1 MPADLH
7 RFSQLQS
14 RYLEFVIVSIPYCG
28 GHAMRKGQLGPNLPS
43 SLKVSLRCRMA
54 RTPYKPFHPYK
65 KVAEDALSRG
75 IVNIDTIHTSST
87 GTDSRLAAIVR
98 KQAARFT
105 RHGRDRRQASRPRP
119 PGCGEPKAGND
130 VPAGVEDSTRIQQS
144 THDEM
149 LVSTIVPD
157 GMPSSDA
164 MPEQTSAMREV
175 LPWPV
180 GFFGGMWKKLIGD
193 APVPGVHIPTNSAVA
208 RAEQCGQRDEEVL
221 ARKRRREDEDDEG
234 DTPVAVGNS
243 NQEQRDNPRAQP
255 EKPRERKRRRDME
268 PEKSTRTGEA
278 NFIDDLQQDGYVDEE
293 TGQTGDPKQGGHGE
307 EAAYPEVGY
316 SSSTDEPASNSRDP
330 EQGGDGEEAADQE
343 VGYSPSTD
351 ESMSDV
357 EHAEEG
363 ADWEDTDWDN
373 SDWDDSDWDD
383 SDWEEES
390 RNEFEDRSGEFRE
403 LSVAEGKGESEQA
416 QVADIKGKNKTPK
429 APQRRPIYLIAIR
442 PAGRVTLESK
452 IRLNMREELG
462 QIVKSAVADAIAK
475 AFPNGMVRS
484 LAPDS
489 TAVSENSLPLAGH
502 HLKKAKQLPRP
513 RPSDHN
519 AFKLALLMIVEQK
532 SVRELRQKL
541 LGLEGSKELPQP
553 VSEKEIAAWDPG
565 SGPCC
570 TVDNF
575 SVDLLG
581 YARSEW
587 NRSAAQVFAMEY
599 VKHYKGENRMLE
611 FVAEAW
617 LTRVAG
623 MKAQYRQLQQDKT
636 IRKDRKALHRRRQ
649 RKQELYKRRLDTA
662 YQYTK
667 IKDRAVRVVQS
678 LGLDGMSS
686 DESDHEGHSG
696 EATYYILD
704 KDWRS

>member
-1 MPADLH
+1 MP
-7 RFSQLQS
+7 QS
-14 RYLEFVIVSIPYCG
+14 NRRPTG
-28 GHAMRKGQLGPNLPS
+28 
-43 SLKVSLRCRMA
+43 
-54 RTPYKPFHPYK
+54 TPYKPFHPYK

-243 NQEQRDNPRAQP
+243 NQEQRDNPRAQL

-390 RNEFEDRSGEFRE
+390 RNEFEDRSGEYNKQ
-403 LSVAEGKGESEQA
+403 SSEQ
-416 QVADIKGKNKTPK
+416 
-429 APQRRPIYLIAIR
+429 L
-442 PAGRVTLESK
+442 
-452 IRLNMREELG
+452 
-462 QIVKSAVADAIAK
+462 
-475 AFPNGMVRS
+475 
-484 LAPDS
+484 
-489 TAVSENSLPLAGH
+489 
-502 HLKKAKQLPRP
+502 
-513 RPSDHN
+513 
-519 AFKLALLMIVEQK
+519 
-532 SVRELRQKL
+532 
-541 LGLEGSKELPQP
+541 
-553 VSEKEIAAWDPG
+553 
-565 SGPCC
+565 
-570 TVDNF
+570 
-575 SVDLLG
+575 
-581 YARSEW
+581 
-587 NRSAAQVFAMEY
+587 
-599 VKHYKGENRMLE
+599 
-611 FVAEAW
+611 
-617 LTRVAG
+617 
-623 MKAQYRQLQQDKT
+623 
-636 IRKDRKALHRRRQ
+636 
-649 RKQELYKRRLDTA
+649 RRL
-662 YQYTK
+662 
-667 IKDRAVRVVQS
+667 
-678 LGLDGMSS
+678 SS
-686 DESDHEGHSG
+686 QRIECC
-696 EATYYILD
+696 
-704 KDWRS
+704 